1 MSNLERS
8 DIAKR
13 LAGYL
18 DPGRREPLS
27 RQIVDCVWLE
37 VVEGTLQ
44 TGDRMPTVRQL
55 SIELGLTPRAVDR
68 AYRRLEH
75 LGVLATRS
83 GEGTF
88 VSITAPDRETRERWV
103 QLDELCLEAASRART
118 LGFSIDELVDA
129 LTDLRLPSDNSND
142 QPTHV

>member
-13 LAGYL
+13 IAAHL
-18 DPGRREPLS
+18 DHGRQQSMS

-68 AYRRLEH
+68 AYHRLEK
-75 LGVLATRS
+75 LGVLAARS

-88 VSITAPDRETRERWV
+88 VSLNAPDGTQRERWV
-103 QLDELCLEAASRART
+103 KLDELCGDAAARAGS
-118 LGFSIDELVDA
+118 LGFGIDDLIDA
-129 LTDLRLPSDNSND
+129 LSDLRIPRNSSDDSAR
-142 QPTHV
+142 PE